1 MKIVMMVML
10 VATMAFSQY
19 IDNSKVLSASTVSKI
34 VQDYATVGTTAVLTS
49 NRFDFREFGLNTMYF
64 GVKCN
69 SATSTVKVSASI
81 WGSFD
86 GESIDSLTTLFVDRT
101 AETNLVD
108 TISLSSIQKRYPFY
122 YIKLKGGSSGN
133 TADTKVRL
141 TIYAIKD

>member
-1 MKIVMMVML
+1 MKIVMMVMF

-19 IDNSKVLSASTVSKI
+19 IDNSKVLSTSTNAKLI
-34 VQDYATVGTTAVLTS
+34 QFYATVGTTAVLTS
-49 NRFDFREFGLNTMYF
+49 NRFDVRDFGLTDFYF

-108 TISLSSIQKRYPFY
+108 TITLATIKAKYPFY

>member
-1 MKIVMMVML
+1 MKYLMLIMMAV
-10 VATMAFSQY
+10 TMSFAQY
-19 IDNSKVLSASTVSKI
+19 IDNAKIISSSTETKLT
-34 VQDYATVGTTAVLTS
+34 QFYATVGTTAVLTS
-49 NRFDFREFGLNTMYF
+49 NRFDGREFGDATMYF
-64 GVKCN
+64 GVLCN

-86 GESIDSLTTLFVDRT
+86 GASVDSLTTLFVDRT

-108 TISLSSIQKRYPFY
+108 TISLSAIGKKYPFY